1 MQQDLIFQQCR
12 HHFNE
17 IVAIRR
23 DIHQHPEIGF
33 DVHRTAGIAADAL
46 HALDIPVKT
55 GIGKTGVVGDL
66 EVPGATK
73 RIALR
78 ADMDALPIQELTNVP
93 FKSKIDGKAHLC
105 GHDAHTAMLIG
116 TARILSH
123 LRSSLKTH
131 IRFVFQPSEEVFPG
145 GAEAMMAD
153 GVLEDV
159 DEIYGIHVFPLY
171 GVGEYATCVGPMLAQ
186 SDTFRITLTGKGG
199 HAAFPHLTVDPIV
212 IGAQFVTA
220 VQSIVARNVNPLD
233 SAVVSITQLHGGDAN
248 LQEGL
253 TGAALNVIPPEVLI
267 GGTVRTLQKSVQTRV
282 REQLERLL
290 AGFADANNAAYTFQ
304 YQEGCPVTYN
314 HEPCVTAVT
323 SAARGLV
330 GEDNLIFPVPPI
342 LGGEDFGCYSQEIPA
357 CFVMVGAGN
366 EEKGIVN
373 MCHHPQ
379 FDIDENCMIYG
390 MALLT
395 SLAIHQTPAEKP
407 V

>member
-1 MQQDLIFQQCR
+1 MKNLIFEQC
-12 HHFNE
+12 HSHFND

-33 DVHRTAGIAADAL
+33 DVERTAGIAADAL
-46 HALDIPVKT
+46 HALGIPVKT
-55 GIGKTGVVGDL
+55 GIGRTGVVGDL
-66 EVPGATK
+66 EVPGASK

-78 ADMDALPIQELTNVP
+78 ADMDALPIQELTDVP
-93 FKSKIDGKAHLC
+93 YKSKSDGKAHLC

-123 LRSSLKTH
+123 LQSRLKTH
-131 IRFVFQPSEEVFPG
+131 VRFVFQPSEEVFPG

-159 DEIYGIHVFPLY
+159 DEIYGIHVFPIY

-186 SDTFRITLTGKGG
+186 SDTFRITFTGRGG

-212 IGAQFVTA
+212 IGAQYVTA
-220 VQSIVARNVNPLD
+220 VQSIVARSVDPLD
-233 SAVVSITQLHGGDAN
+233 SAVVSVTQLHGGDTD
-248 LQEGL
+248 LQNGL
-253 TGAALNVIPPEVLI
+253 AGAALNVIPPKVLI
-267 GGTVRTLQKSVQTRV
+267 GGTVRTLQKTVQIQI
-282 REQLERLL
+282 REQLERLIAGL
-290 AGFADANNAAYTFQ
+290 ANANNATYTFD

-314 HEPCVTAVT
+314 HEPCVTNVV
-323 SAARGLV
+323 SKARELV
-330 GEDNLIFPVPPI
+330 GAGNLIFPVLPV

-366 EEKGIVN
+366 EERGIVN

-379 FDIDENCMIYG
+379 FDIDETAMIYG

-395 SLAIHQTPAEKP
+395 SLAMR
-407 V
+407 

>member
-1 MQQDLIFQQCR
+1 MQKDLIFEQCR
-12 HHFNE
+12 SHFND

-33 DVHRTAGIAADAL
+33 DVERTAGIAADAL
-46 HALDIPVKT
+46 RTLEIPVKT
-55 GIGKTGVVGDL
+55 GIGRTGVVGDL
-66 EVPGATK
+66 EVPGASK

-78 ADMDALPIQELTNVP
+78 ADMDALPIQELTDVP
-93 FKSKIDGKAHLC
+93 YKSKVDGKAHLC

-123 LRSSLKTH
+123 FRSRLKAH
-131 IRFVFQPSEEVFPG
+131 IRFVFQPSEGVFPG

-171 GVGEYATCVGPMLAQ
+171 AVGEYATCVGPMLAQ
-186 SDTFRITLTGKGG
+186 SDTFRITLTGRGG

-212 IGAQFVTA
+212 IGAQYVTA

-233 SAVVSITQLHGGDAN
+233 SAVVSVTQLHGGDAN
-248 LQEGL
+248 LQNGL
-253 TGAALNVIPPEVLI
+253 AGAALNVIPPKVLI
-267 GGTVRTLQKSVQTRV
+267 GGTVRTLQKTVQTRV
-282 REQLERLL
+282 REQLERLIAGL
-290 AGFADANNAAYTFQ
+290 ANANNATYTFD

-314 HEPCVTAVT
+314 HEPCVTNVVAN
-323 SAARGLV
+323 ARGLV
-330 GEDNLIFPVPPI
+330 GEENLIFPVPPI

-379 FDIDENCMIYG
+379 FDIDEACMIYG

-395 SLAIHQTPAEKP
+395 SLAMR
-407 V
+407 

>member
-1 MQQDLIFQQCR
+1 MKNLIFEQCR
-12 HHFNE
+12 HHFND

-33 DVHRTAGIAADAL
+33 DVERTAGIAADAL
-46 HALDIPVKT
+46 HALGIPVKT
-55 GIGKTGVVGDL
+55 GIGRTGVVGDM
-66 EVPGATK
+66 EVPGASK

-78 ADMDALPIQELTNVP
+78 ADMDALPIQELTDVP
-93 FKSKIDGKAHLC
+93 YKSKIDGKAHLC

-116 TARILSH
+116 TSRILSH
-123 LRSSLKTH
+123 FRSSLKTH
-131 IRFVFQPSEEVFPG
+131 VRFVFQPSEEVFPG

-159 DEIYGIHVFPLY
+159 DEIYGIHVFPIY
-171 GVGEYATCVGPMLAQ
+171 AVGEYATCVGPMLAQ
-186 SDTFRITLTGKGG
+186 SDTFRITLTGRGG

-212 IGAQFVTA
+212 IGAQYVTA
-220 VQSIVARNVNPLD
+220 VQSIVARNVDPLD
-233 SAVVSITQLHGGDAN
+233 SAVVSVTQLHGGDAK
-248 LQEGL
+248 LQNGL
-253 TGAALNVIPPEVLI
+253 AGAALNVIPPKVLI
-267 GGTVRTLQKSVQTRV
+267 GGTVRTLQKTVQTRV
-282 REQLERLL
+282 REQLERLIAGL
-290 AGFADANNAAYTFQ
+290 ANANNATYTFD

-314 HEPCVTAVT
+314 HEPCVTNVV
-323 SAARGLV
+323 SNARELV
-330 GEDNLIFPVPPI
+330 GEENLIFPVLPI

-379 FDIDENCMIYG
+379 FDIDETAMIYG

-395 SLAIHQTPAEKP
+395 SLAML
-407 V
+407 

>member
-1 MQQDLIFQQCR
+1 MKDLIFEQCR
-12 HHFNE
+12 SHFND

-33 DVHRTAGIAADAL
+33 DVERTAGIAADAL
-46 HALDIPVKT
+46 HTLGISVKT
-55 GIGKTGVVGDL
+55 GIGRTGVVGDL
-66 EVPGATK
+66 EVPGASK

-78 ADMDALPIQELTNVP
+78 ADMDALPIQELTDVP
-93 FKSKIDGKAHLC
+93 YKSKIDGKAHLC

-123 LRSSLKTH
+123 FRNRLKTH

-171 GVGEYATCVGPMLAQ
+171 AVGEYATCVGPMLAQ
-186 SDTFRITLTGKGG
+186 SDTFRITLTGRGG

-212 IGAQFVTA
+212 IGAQYVTA

-233 SAVVSITQLHGGDAN
+233 SAVVSVTQLHGGDAN
-248 LQEGL
+248 LQNGL
-253 TGAALNVIPPEVLI
+253 AGAALNVIPPKVLI
-267 GGTVRTLQKSVQTRV
+267 GGTVRTLQKTVQTRV
-282 REQLERLL
+282 REQLERLI
-290 AGFADANNAAYTFQ
+290 AGLADANNATYTFD

-314 HEPCVTAVT
+314 HEPCVTNVV
-323 SAARGLV
+323 SKARGLV
-330 GEDNLIFPVPPI
+330 GEENLIFPVPPI

-366 EEKGIVN
+366 AEKGIVN

-379 FDIDENCMIYG
+379 FDIDEACMIYG

-395 SLAIHQTPAEKP
+395 SLAML
-407 V
+407 

>member
-1 MQQDLIFQQCR
+1 MKHLIFEQCN
-12 HHFNE
+12 HHFND

-33 DVHRTAGIAADAL
+33 DVQRTASIAADAL
-46 HALDIPVKT
+46 DALGIPIKT
-55 GIGKTGVVGDL
+55 GIGQTGVVGDL
-66 EVPGATK
+66 EVPGASR

-78 ADMDALPIQELTNVP
+78 ADMDALPIQELTDVP
-93 FKSKIDGKAHLC
+93 YKSKIDGKAHLC

-116 TARILSH
+116 TARILSE

-171 GVGEYATCVGPMLAQ
+171 AVGEYATCVGPMLAQ
-186 SDTFRITLTGKGG
+186 SDTFRITLTGRGG

-212 IGAQFVTA
+212 IGAQYVTA
-220 VQSIVARNVNPLD
+220 VQSIVARNVDPLD
-233 SAVVSITQLHGGDAN
+233 SAVVSVTQLHGGDAN
-248 LQEGL
+248 LQNGL
-253 TGAALNVIPPEVLI
+253 AGAALNVIPPKVLI

-282 REQLERLL
+282 REQLERLIAGL
-290 AGFADANNAAYTFQ
+290 ANANNATYTFD

-314 HEPCVTAVT
+314 HEPCVNNVV
-323 SAARGLV
+323 SNARGLV
-330 GEDNLIFPVPPI
+330 GEENLIFPVPPI

-366 EEKGIVN
+366 KEKGIVN

-379 FDIDENCMIYG
+379 FDIDETCMIYG

-395 SLAIHQTPAEKP
+395 SLAML
-407 V
+407 